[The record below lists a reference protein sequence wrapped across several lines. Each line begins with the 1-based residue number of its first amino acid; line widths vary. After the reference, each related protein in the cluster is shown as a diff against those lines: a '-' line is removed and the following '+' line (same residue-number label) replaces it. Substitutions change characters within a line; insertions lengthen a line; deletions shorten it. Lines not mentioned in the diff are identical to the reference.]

1 MSLSNLKA
9 CDVGGVQLD
18 LPYLRAY
25 KASASLAGSSNGAL
39 AFDSVSGGLAGEF
52 VIGTGYFTPLVS
64 GIYQISGRYDF
75 NAGGGS
81 AGFCFVRFARAGGT
95 SVIADNAVNFSAGN
109 NGVMTSGLGYLV
121 AGTYYYLTSY
131 QTVGAPLAITDLEL
145 IISLVS
151 KA

>member
-25 KASASLAGSSNGAL
+25 KATGSITGSSNGAL
-39 AFDSVSGGLAGEF
+39 AFDSVSSGLAGEF
-52 VIGTGYFTPLVS
+52 VIGTGFFTPLVS
-64 GIYQISGRYDF
+64 GIYHISGRYDF

-81 AGFCFVRFARAGGT
+81 AGAIFMRFAVAGGKN
-95 SVIADNAVNFSAGN
+95 VISDVNVNYPAGIV
-109 NGVMTSGLGYLV
+109 GVMTSGLAYLT

-145 IISLVS
+145 IIMLVS